1 MGIFCDGADVLNAI
15 WYACEGKT
23 KEALTSALCAL
34 PGLGMGIGSLMEKTS
49 RFAQAGKT
57 VKYLSR
63 MAQGGMGVVAGIS
76 MAKTGFTNILNGLES
91 GNLSGWDI
99 VTFIGGIAITG
110 LSGRNLAISG
120 RGLAG
125 MMDDAGKVAKAGKGQ
140 NAVSEGGTPTSR
152 PTWRQSELD
161 AAMDFPD
168 YDAQKSF
175 INGEEVPYGTKGS
188 VRPDY
193 YKDGFSVDVKNYNV
207 ESANGRSNLA
217 RNIEKQYYQR
227 IQNLPEGTKQS
238 VLIDIRG
245 QNVSDADLNALY
257 DAIMQR
263 TNNGVEILFKVD

>member
-1 MGIFCDGADVLNAI
+1 MLNAI

-49 RFAQAGKT
+49 KFAQAGKT

-91 GNLSGWDI
+91 GNLSGWDV

-140 NAVSEGGTPTSR
+140 NAGNVDSQGLNKGIHGKSSSNCTELAPYYPSNGGAISGTESVIYLMPGDKIDRFGKLEGKYFSPIGTPVEMR
-152 PTWRQSELD
+152 AL
-161 AAMDFPD
+161 
-168 YDAQKSF
+168 
-175 INGEEVPYGTKGS
+175 PY
-188 VRPDY
+188 
-193 YKDGFSVDVKNYNV
+193 N
-207 ESANGRSNLA
+207 
-217 RNIEKQYYQR
+217 
-227 IQNLPEGTKQS
+227 
-238 VLIDIRG
+238 
-245 QNVSDADLNALY
+245 ADLSCYEQFEVIKPFEVKVSTIAPAFNKIGLGIQYQSPVSADILLKRG
-257 DAIMQR
+257 IIKRMG
-263 TNNGVEILFKVD
+263 NNL